1 MPGGTEEVTLQ
12 SLSPEQRGYRVFI
25 DRLEW
30 ETRAA
35 NRLVQPK
42 GFHVCGNN
50 SQAEE
55 GDA

>member
-1 MPGGTEEVTLQ
+1 MPAGTEEVRLQ
-12 SLSPEQRGYRVFI
+12 SLSPEQRGCRVFI

-30 ETRAA
+30 ETLAA

-50 SQAEE
+50 SQAGK